1 MVIVGISA
9 IDCESAVSVLID
21 GKVVWAASEERFS
34 RVKQQSGFPYRALRH
49 AFLDTGITARDVSV
63 VTFPFL
69 GWAGESR
76 EMGKSLALSL
86 RDEATHASPWGRRL
100 YHVARYGR
108 ATANQVLRMQPK
120 WYRELY
126 RGLTDVGLD
135 GKLRLLRHHPTH
147 AASAYYSAGWD
158 RALIVV
164 MDGYGSGECSTVF
177 VAEHGKIRQVLSI
190 RSPHSLGNMYAAAT
204 KALGFTPNRH
214 EGKVLG
220 LAAYGQ
226 PEPVRSELLAG
237 IRQWPGG
244 YAMDSMLCC
253 LRDSVRQAGSYS
265 RENVAAGYQAVLEE
279 VGVALVRD
287 CVQKYRIDKVA
298 LAGGVMANVKF
309 NQRIAEIDGVSEVF
323 VFPAMADP
331 GTGYGGVLSV
341 YAESHSL
348 EPSRLSHVYLGPE
361 YGSSEMARAL
371 ADAGLPARHYDD
383 CEERIARLLAR
394 GFCVARFDGRME
406 FGPRALGNRSV
417 LSQATDPS
425 INQSLNDRLRRTEF
439 MPFAPITLIE
449 HAADLY
455 VGVDAARHAA
465 EFMTITFDCTAK
477 MKRESPAAVHVDGT
491 ARPQLVRSDVNPS
504 MYRILRRYNELTG
517 IPSVIN
523 TSFNM
528 HEEPIVCSP
537 ADAVRGFLDGN
548 LEFLAMGSYLV
559 AHPAVKSAG
568 RALESLEP
576 SVATAV

>member
-21 GKVVWAASEERFS
+21 GKVVWAASEERFT
-34 RVKQQSGFPYRALRH
+34 RVKQQSGFPHRAIRR

-69 GWAGESR
+69 GWGGESR
-76 EMGKSLALSL
+76 EMAKSFALSL
-86 RDEATHASPWGRRL
+86 RDEATNASPWAKRL

-108 ATANQVLRMQPK
+108 ATANQILRMQPK
-120 WYRELY
+120 WYRQLH
-126 RGLTDVGLD
+126 RGLVEFGLES
-135 GKLRLLRHHPTH
+135 KLRLLRHHPTH
-147 AASAYYSAGWD
+147 AVSAYHSAGWD

-177 VAEHGKIRQVLSI
+177 VGEHGNVRQVLSV
-190 RSPHSLGNMYAAAT
+190 RSPHSLGNLYAAAT
-204 KALGFTPNRH
+204 KALGFVPNRH

-220 LAAYGQ
+220 LAAYGK

-244 YAMDSMLCC
+244 YAMDSMLSCM
-253 LRDSVRQAGSYS
+253 RDSARQARRYS
-265 RENVAAGYQAVLEE
+265 REDVAAGYQAVLEE
-279 VGVALVRD
+279 VGIALVRH
-287 CVQKYRIDKVA
+287 CIKQYGIDKVA

-309 NQRIAEIDGVSEVF
+309 NQRVAEIDGVSEVF

-331 GTGYGGVLSV
+331 GTGYGGVLSA
-341 YAESHSL
+341 YAESHRL
-348 EPSRLSHVYLGPE
+348 EPTRLSHVYLGPE
-361 YGSSEMARAL
+361 FGSSEMARAL
-371 ADAGLPARHYDD
+371 TDAGLDARAYDD
-383 CEERIARLLAR
+383 CEERVAQLLSR
-394 GFCVARFDGRME
+394 GFCVARFNGRME

-439 MPFAPITLIE
+439 MPFAPITLFE
-449 HAADLY
+449 HASERY

-504 MYRILRRYNELTG
+504 MYRILRRYHELTG

-548 LEFLAMGSYLV
+548 IEFLAMGSYLV

-568 RALESLEP
+568 HALESIQP
-576 SVATAV
+576 AVATAV